1 MWIKFY
7 IKALLNGFSFKRAV
21 KQANLDNR
29 TIPEYMTKKKKES
42 LLKTL
47 NNKLESKNYLT
58 KCNHDITTFKKE
70 TKDISDRFDT
80 LYDLFPNTS
89 EDK

>member
-7 IKALLNGFSFKRAV
+7 IKALLNGFSFKRAI

-29 TIPEYMTKKKKES
+29 TIPDSRTKEEKEA
-42 LLKTL
+42 LLKSL
-47 NNKLESKNYLT
+47 NKYNEDVTSYENA
-58 KCNHDITTFKKE
+58 
-70 TKDISDRFDT
+70 TKDISERFDS
-80 LYDLFPNTS
+80 LYALFPENK